1 MAFVEERS
9 NGRLRIIPNWSGA
22 LLSSEH
28 AMLEIRRGVADA
40 GLITPIYVKGGV
52 HLIRV
57 QSGFYSGTTTV
68 EQQVA
73 LYRCLEQS
81 SEQFA
86 HELAGLK
93 VLAVQGGSLPGVI
106 TTDKPIYSLDDL
118 AGLRLRAP
126 TELLTVLSELGVDAM
141 SMPMGDVYS
150 GLAKGMLDGVIAP
163 LDTFRSLHFAD
174 VAKYYAGLEVT
185 RGAYPARAMRLERWQ
200 GLDPELQQ

>member
-1 MAFVEERS
+1 MNYLALLFLLLLSACSREIPPGVDELLYASPYPPSHPFSLADQEWMAFVEERS
-9 NGRLRIIPNWSGA
+9 DGRLRIIPNWSGA

-81 SEQFA
+81 SE
-86 HELAGLK
+86 
-93 VLAVQGGSLPGVI
+93 
-106 TTDKPIYSLDDL
+106 
-118 AGLRLRAP
+118 
-126 TELLTVLSELGVDAM
+126 
-141 SMPMGDVYS
+141 
-150 GLAKGMLDGVIAP
+150 
-163 LDTFRSLHFAD
+163 
-174 VAKYYAGLEVT
+174 
-185 RGAYPARAMRLERWQ
+185 
-200 GLDPELQQ
+200 